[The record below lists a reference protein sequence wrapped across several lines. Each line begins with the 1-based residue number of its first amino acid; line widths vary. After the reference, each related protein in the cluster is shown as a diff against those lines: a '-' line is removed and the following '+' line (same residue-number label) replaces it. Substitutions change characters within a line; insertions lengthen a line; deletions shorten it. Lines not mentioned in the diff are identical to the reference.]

1 MFTNSRRG
9 NKSWNIQSS
18 RYHIT
23 MESEIIK
30 YSYTLQQGW
39 LVDNELNVERIQT
52 QKSIYTLLV

>member
-9 NKSWNIQSS
+9 NKLWNIQSS
-18 RYHIT
+18 KYHIT
-23 MESEIIK
+23 MENETIK

-52 QKSIYTLLV
+52 QKSICSLLV